1 MAKLGVREEVAERVL
16 GHGPD
21 DAMVA
26 VYNQHKYLEE
36 MREALSTWAS
46 HLQGL
51 VASNRQSAVQG

>member
-26 VYNQHKYLEE
+26 VYNQHRYVQE
-36 MREALSTWAS
+36 MRAALSTWSS
-46 HLQGL
+46 HLEGII
-51 VASNRQSAVQG
+51 SAKDQPAAKR